1 MSNHRLR
8 LRQIALAV
16 LLFMGGGL
24 MVAGVVLEQ
33 AAIAVAGAGA
43 WVLVVIALLWGMRF
57 RLDQASQTASGLR
70 EDIVRVRRS
79 QLLMHGRVSTRL
91 RDQRARFERIRDSQ
105 LKLHSRVALQ
115 GMAVTRKQ
123 ESLIQQMRDLLE
135 DSRQAGN
142 DAQRLTLRA
151 YRESHTEWTR
161 VGTVLE
167 QSLAAVVEER
177 SQRLHSIKELEESI
191 SDGVRS
197 IHEAGNGAL
206 EKVLEQ
212 LAQQARE
219 QQRGAENVMEQLRL
233 IVAEVEK
240 SPDML
245 GSLAEDTGGRL
256 GQVLASLAEMAG
268 SIQGVRDGVQG
279 VAERG
284 DSIREELQRAVRSSG
299 DGADRSAGMLEK
311 TEAAVGGLGKAIAAL
326 EKSWTQGKAA
336 IILKQQKSKREVSQ
350 TLEALSQLN
359 KLVSL
364 KAPYPLLDEWAMDPV
379 SMLSL
384 LREVLSRKPR
394 LILECGSGTSTVWLA
409 AALRRIGS
417 GRLVSLDHLEEYAQ
431 PTRDALVAQGFEDIA
446 EVRCAPLVQLE
457 VADEA
462 FKWYDP
468 VTVSDLLEID
478 VLIVDGPPKGTG
490 EQARYPAL
498 PLMANR
504 LQAGALIVLDDT
516 DRPEEGKI
524 MERWQD
530 SFAELGSQRAVG
542 PRTTVME
549 WQARDRG

>member
-8 LRQIALAV
+8 LRQIALAA

-24 MVAGVVLEQ
+24 MVVGVVLEQ
-33 AAIAVAGAGA
+33 AAIGVAGAGA

-57 RLDQASQTASGLR
+57 RLDQASLAASGLR

-115 GMAVTRKQ
+115 GMAVARKQ
-123 ESLIQQMRDLLE
+123 ESMIQQVRDLLE

-161 VGTVLE
+161 
-167 QSLAAVVEER
+167 
-177 SQRLHSIKELEESI
+177 
-191 SDGVRS
+191 
-197 IHEAGNGAL
+197 AL

-219 QQRGAENVMEQLRL
+219 QQLGAENVIEQLRL

-245 GSLAEDTGGRL
+245 GSLAEDTRGRL

-299 DGADRSAGMLEK
+299 EGADRSAGLLEK
-311 TEAAVGGLGKAIAAL
+311 TEAAMDGLGKTVAAL
-326 EKSWTQGKAA
+326 EKSWAQGKAT
-336 IILKQQKSKREVSQ
+336 IVRTQQKSKREISQ
-350 TLEALSQLN
+350 SLAALSQLN
-359 KLVSL
+359 ELVPL
-364 KAPYPLLDEWAMDPV
+364 KAPYPLLDGWAMDAV

-384 LREVLSRKPR
+384 LQEVLSRKPR

-409 AALRRIGS
+409 AALRQIGA
-417 GRLVSLDHLEEYAQ
+417 GRLVSLDHLEDYAQ
-431 PTRDALVAQGFEDIA
+431 QTREALAAQGLGGVA
-446 EVRCAPLVQLE
+446 EVRSAPLVQVE
-457 VADEA
+457 VVDEA

-468 VTVSDLLEID
+468 VTISDLHGVD
-478 VLIVDGPPKGTG
+478 FLIVDGPPESTG
-490 EQARYPAL
+490 RYARFPAL
-498 PLMANR
+498 PLMARR
-504 LQAGALIVLDDT
+504 LRAGALIVLDDT
-516 DRPEEGKI
+516 DRPDEGKI
-524 MERWQD
+524 IERWQA
-530 SFAELGSQRAVG
+530 SFSELGPQLAVG
-542 PRTTVME
+542 PRTAAME
-549 WQARDRG
+549 WQARDRV